1 MPDNGFESFHSEF
14 YRTHFPSP
22 TRNADYP
29 EEVVCKSFGFRLHKD
44 IYYEHLVEM
53 NQEQFMAR
61 VSRKRTKKRLRDN
74 VRNRTGI
81 FRFGSKDTK
90 TETTAPR
97 QPVGIPASGDL
108 LENLRPADRARLI
121 WTQRYAPCVRR
132 SRLLCQ
138 RSLVRTRPQVTLR
151 AAMGRT
157 RAIGHTSQD
166 SKPES
171 PRHFPLPRIFFALL
185 AFAHR
190 AFAAF
195 VASVFLSSGLSAAMR
210 FLPPSPPAALPPF
223 LPISRM
229 TSEIRFFRIT
239 LSYEEV
245 PNNGQSAPLT
255 PEQQFER
262 PLCH

>member
-1 MPDNGFESFHSEF
+1 MAVHWLDQEAFLREAQRLLRPRAYLSIDNYGFTGKMMPDNGFESFHSEF

-97 QPVGIPASGDL
+97 QPVGNPSLRGPFGE
-108 LENLRPADRARLI
+108 LETSRPRSTNLD
-121 WTQRYAPCVRR
+121 T
-132 SRLLCQ
+132 
-138 RSLVRTRPQVTLR
+138 TLR
-151 AAMGRT
+151 AMR
-157 RAIGHTSQD
+157 
-166 SKPES
+166 S
-171 PRHFPLPRIFFALL
+171 P
-185 AFAHR
+185 
-190 AFAAF
+190 
-195 VASVFLSSGLSAAMR
+195 
-210 FLPPSPPAALPPF
+210 
-223 LPISRM
+223 
-229 TSEIRFFRIT
+229 
-239 LSYEEV
+239 
-245 PNNGQSAPLT
+245 
-255 PEQQFER
+255 
-262 PLCH
+262 